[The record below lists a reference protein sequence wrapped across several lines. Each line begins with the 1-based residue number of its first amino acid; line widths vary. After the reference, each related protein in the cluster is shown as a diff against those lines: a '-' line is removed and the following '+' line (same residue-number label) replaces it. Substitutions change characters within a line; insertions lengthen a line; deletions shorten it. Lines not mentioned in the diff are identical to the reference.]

1 MVPHKNAH
9 APCRIPRP
17 LQARAIPRL
26 RLDFPAYW
34 KVYIRSV
41 TCVTWGRTKR
51 RIRRRIAAARRARA
65 GRVGAT
71 LGDRGEWAYR
81 RKSFRR
87 GGARARGETVTLRS
101 CHRYRPYPTK
111 KQEASL
117 LEQMKLPA
125 PLQQGA
131 VEAQGRLRTHGASYH
146 LRRAMPVAAGSQERS
161 PPTRPSLP
169 ACLRTF

>member
-1 MVPHKNAH
+1 MVTHKNAH

-117 LEQMKLPA
+117 LEQMKLCRHLYNKALWRRKGAYERTGRRITYAEQCRWLPGLKRDPHPRG
-125 PLQQGA
+125 PL
-131 VEAQGRLRTHGASYH
+131 
-146 LRRAMPVAAGSQERS
+146 SQH
-161 PPTRPSLP
+161 
-169 ACLRTF
+169 A